1 MNEKI
6 LQYYDLI
13 YKVMNDLHCK
23 TDEETQD
30 EMFFEG
36 LMGLYR
42 GIETYKNEGNAKELT
57 YYYICIRNA
66 ITTRFNYNSRTK
78 RDIVNTISL
87 ETPIYG
93 GLVIA
98 DIIKDNMN
106 LDKDIIKKEQLE
118 CIYKALED
126 MKDTQYKKYI
136 CDYYG
141 INGEPLKTYQLAEKY
156 GVSHQNISQS
166 MKRGLKILKK
176 KVKKEYE
183 KQNKKNN
190 IKNKNKLEK

>member
-1 MNEKI
+1 MNDKI
-6 LQYYDLI
+6 LEHINLI

-36 LMGLYR
+36 LIGLDR
-42 GIETYKNEGNAKELT
+42 AMKTYKEGSTKRLT

-66 ITTRFNYNSRTK
+66 ITTKFNYNTRTK
-78 RDIVNTISL
+78 RDIINTISL
-87 ETPIYG
+87 ETPIFDDI
-93 GLVIA
+93 VIA
-98 DIIKDNMN
+98 DMVKDNTN
-106 LDKDIIKKEQLE
+106 LDADLIKKEQLE
-118 CIYKALED
+118 CIYKVLEE

-141 INGEPLKTYQLAEKY
+141 INCEPLKSTQLAKKY

-166 MKRGLKILKK
+166 INQGLKILKK

-183 KQNKKNN
+183 KENKKNN
-190 IKNKNKLEK
+190 SKIKNKMEK